1 MPDAFPVAMPLVLAV
16 VLIASGVAKLRAPD
30 DLAGWRDLGVPA
42 AFRREWLRR
51 LHPWAEL
58 ALGVAL
64 AVLGG
69 WLGLLAALVA
79 LALMLAY
86 TVLVARVVR
95 RSDDTSCA
103 CFGARKRVTRVT
115 LVRNIWL
122 SLLALVTAAV
132 VWANPLLGGAV
143 VAATAD
149 LAWVVALAV
158 AAVTAALVVW
168 PEGEASVAVSLPA
181 AAPAVG
187 GADDLDYIRT
197 RTPAVPVTMADGT
210 VVNLRT
216 LAARKP
222 ILLLAVSSVCGPC
235 ESIYERRDQWRALL
249 PEVDVRLLLAEPAA
263 MSRWTE
269 RDEPQSLHDVEEYV
283 AGSIGD
289 WATPTAVL
297 IGADGL
303 LAGGPVTGDLAVEA
317 FVGDVYESLHGERPG
332 RAGSVHDGPVR
343 DGPVHDDSVR
353 EGPMRD
359 GSAV

>member
-16 VLIASGVAKLRAPD
+16 VLVASGIAKLRTPD

-42 AFRREWLRR
+42 ALRREWLRR

-69 WLGLLAALVA
+69 WLGLLAGLVA
-79 LALMLAY
+79 LALMVAY

-95 RSDDTSCA
+95 RADDTSCA

-115 LVRNIWL
+115 LVRNVWL
-122 SLLALVTAAV
+122 SLLALAAVGV
-132 VWANPLLGGAV
+132 VWANPLLGGAAA
-143 VAATAD
+143 AATAD

-158 AAVTAALVVW
+158 AGVTAALVVW
-168 PEGEASVAVSLPA
+168 PEGEASVVASPPTAVP
-181 AAPAVG
+181 VTVD
-187 GADDLDYIRT
+187 GAGDLDYIRT

-210 VVNLRT
+210 VVSLRA

-235 ESIYERRDQWRALL
+235 ESIYDRREEWRALL

-263 MSRWTE
+263 LSRWTE

-283 AGSIGD
+283 SGSIGD

-317 FVGDVYESLHGERPG
+317 FIDDVYESLHGERP
-332 RAGSVHDGPVR
+332 VPDGPLP
-343 DGPVHDDSVR
+343 DGPL
-353 EGPMRD
+353 PD
-359 GSAV
+359 GSAA

>member
-16 VLIASGVAKLRAPD
+16 VLLASGVAKLRAPD
-30 DLAGWRDLGVPA
+30 DLAGWRDLGVPPA
-42 AFRREWLRR
+42 LRREWLRR

-58 ALGVAL
+58 ALGAAL

-122 SLLALVTAAV
+122 SLLALATVAV

-143 VAATAD
+143 AAATAD

-158 AAVTAALVVW
+158 AAVTASLVVW
-168 PEGEASVAVSLPA
+168 PEGEASVVASSTIASPA
-181 AAPAVG
+181 AGPPTTG
-187 GADDLDYIRT
+187 GDDLDYIRT
-197 RTPAVPVTMADGT
+197 RTPAVPVTTADGT

-235 ESIYERRDQWRALL
+235 ESIYERRDEWRALL

-283 AGSIGD
+283 SGSIGD

-297 IGADGL
+297 IGADGM
-303 LAGGPVTGDLAVEA
+303 LAGGPVTGDLAVER
-317 FVGDVYESLHGERPG
+317 FIDDVYESLHGERPVQG
-332 RAGSVHDGPVR
+332 
-343 DGPVHDDSVR
+343 GPVHD
-353 EGPMRD
+353 
-359 GSAV
+359 GSAA